1 MGFPLWAS
9 MSPAWQVL
17 SEVTEDNLIDLG
29 PGSPAVVSPTVGST
43 APPSSLSSQL
53 AGLGECP
60 WPPPTS
66 WPRGGRSMG
75 QCEPGPAVPASAQ
88 GFSLSLEFEPVGNL
102 ELGGGG
108 PRNWR
113 LFGPED
119 RWLLGRTW
127 ASCVARVISFSV
139 SAGPGWQT
147 GVSSSGAGP
156 AAPKAAEAT
165 PGLEGLAADW

>member
-1 MGFPLWAS
+1 MGEHPWWVGAGKPWDLVGFPLWAS

-75 QCEPGPAVPASAQ
+75 QCGPGPAVPASAQ

-102 ELGGGG
+102 SWGVAVQGTGGCLVLRIGG
-108 PRNWR
+108 C
-113 LFGPED
+113 
-119 RWLLGRTW
+119 
-127 ASCVARVISFSV
+127 CVAHGHPVW
-139 SAGPGWQT
+139 P
-147 GVSSSGAGP
+147 
-156 AAPKAAEAT
+156 E
-165 PGLEGLAADW
+165 